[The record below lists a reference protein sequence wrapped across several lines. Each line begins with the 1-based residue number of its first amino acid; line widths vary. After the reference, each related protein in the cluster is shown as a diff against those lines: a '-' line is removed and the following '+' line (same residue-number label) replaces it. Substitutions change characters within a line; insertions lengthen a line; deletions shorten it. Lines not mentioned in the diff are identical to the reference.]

1 MFSRNHGKAAT
12 PVKTWIQF
20 APGAS
25 KWVESFHQNQGSGQ
39 QRTVRGVFRELS
51 RCRGVVIPLSSFTLA
66 LLILSLPAS
75 AGRKISQDG
84 QGKAESA
91 KSASVQRGK
100 KLFTH
105 YGCYECHGRAA
116 QGGTGPRLGPD
127 PLPLSVF
134 LQFVRHPPTK
144 MPPMPPFT
152 AKVAS
157 DQDLRDIYAFLS
169 SLPEPPKLKDIPLL
183 NQ

>member
-12 PVKTWIQF
+12 VKTSIQF
-20 APGAS
+20 AASVS
-25 KWVESFHQNQGSGQ
+25 KWVESFCRNQGSGQ
-39 QRTVRGVFRELS
+39 HRRVRGVFRELS
-51 RCRGVVIPLSSFTLA
+51 RCREVVIPLSSFTLA
-66 LLILSLPAS
+66 ALLVLSLPAS
-75 AGRKISQDG
+75 AARKISQDG
-84 QGKAESA
+84 KSKAE
-91 KSASVQRGK
+91 SASVQRGK
-100 KLFTH
+100 KLFTD

-127 PLPLSVF
+127 PLPFSVF

-183 NQ
+183 NP

>member
-1 MFSRNHGKAAT
+1 M
-12 PVKTWIQF
+12 KTLIQF
-20 APGAS
+20 APAASAS
-25 KWVESFHQNQGSGQ
+25 KWVESFGRNQGSGQ
-39 QRTVRGVFRELS
+39 HRKVRGVFRELP
-51 RCRGVVIPLSSFTLA
+51 RCRRVVILLSSFTLA
-66 LLILSLPAS
+66 ALLVLSLPAS
-75 AGRKISQDG
+75 AARKISQDG
-84 QGKAESA
+84 KGKAESA
-91 KSASVQRGK
+91 NSASVQRGK
-100 KLFTH
+100 KLFTS

-127 PLPLSVF
+127 PLPFSVF
-134 LQFVRHPPTK
+134 LQFLRHPPTK
-144 MPPMPPFT
+144 MPTMPPFT